1 MPTMHGHAALIFL
14 TFLFGS
20 AAMGPAGA
28 FVQSITPDRMRAQFG
43 AFYQFSLVLVGATL
57 GPFAVGFV
65 TDQVFG
71 DEAKIGLSMAL
82 VAAVFN
88 PIAAWLLWRAF
99 RLSKAAP
106 LVQNL

>member
-1 MPTMHGHAALIFL
+1 MPTMIGHAAVISL
-14 TFLFGS
+14 TFFFGS

-43 AFYQFSLVLVGATL
+43 ACYQLSLVLVGATL

-65 TDQVFG
+65 TDHVFG

-99 RLSKAAP
+99 RLSKATP